1 MKGNLHWMFLLG
13 HLNFT
18 KSKFYCESSPNYWSR
33 DTVYKSFGAYV
44 VLFEIPINQN
54 NIGRYFAV
62 PYFLPKLDM
71 VAIPDFAFG
80 AMENYGLVT
89 CCETA
94 LLFDNQHSATAHEQR
109 VIWMLWILL
118 FLLEFCLANIVWS
131 YCFNNTRQNVLL
143 LFFSSLRLS

>member
-1 MKGNLHWMFLLG
+1 MKGNLHWIFLLG

-80 AMENYGLVT
+80 SMESYGLVT
-89 CCETA
+89 YCETT
-94 LLFDNQHSATAHEQR
+94 LLYDVQHSTAAEKQR
-109 VIWMLWILL
+109 VICMLWMLL

-131 YCFNNTRQNVLL
+131 CLNNTAQNV
-143 LFFSSLRLS
+143 